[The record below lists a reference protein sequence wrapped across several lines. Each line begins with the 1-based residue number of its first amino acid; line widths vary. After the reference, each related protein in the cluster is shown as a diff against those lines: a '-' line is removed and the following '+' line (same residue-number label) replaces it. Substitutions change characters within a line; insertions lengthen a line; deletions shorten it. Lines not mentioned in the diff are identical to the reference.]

1 MKLFKSENTVSYITR
16 STKADILAVGYDN
29 GSIQLFNINTMESV
43 VTFKGHHG
51 AITCLTFDST
61 GVSLVSG
68 IIIFIYLLILL
79 LLLLL

>member
-1 MKLFKSENTVSYITR
+1 MKIFKSENTASYITR
-16 STKADILAVGYDN
+16 SPKSDIVAVGYDN
-29 GSIQLFNINTMESV
+29 GSIQLYNTNTTESV

-68 IIIFIYLLILL
+68 IFKIYN
-79 LLLLL
+79 